1 MQADWRNFPVLA
13 LVLHMPINTHVNIH
27 THMHACH
34 KHRETQAK
42 CPCIC
47 YFCITVTRHIPER
60 TGQGGGL
67 IWAHG
72 FRVISIPC
80 SRKRPA
86 MGMIPFSLQG
96 TWRDAVYKATDQG
109 AERARQEPV
118 GFITFKVRSWWPTS
132 TWQVPLSKGSTA
144 FKILLPAGHESTG
157 LRGHTA
163 RPTRTRPLLW
173 GFWEGYTRLWRGT
186 PAPSQ
191 ALSLSSEDLNIHAWT
206 YICEAQ
212 LPPLKVNNTV
222 YSEPHISG
230 CGPGAR
236 LQAVPNGMLQHGS
249 SHTNFFWLQNK
260 VRAFTKCAGGG
271 AK

>member
-1 MQADWRNFPVLA
+1 
-13 LVLHMPINTHVNIH
+13 
-27 THMHACH
+27 MHACH

-72 FRVISIPC
+72 FRMISIPC

-118 GFITFKVRSWWPTS
+118 GFITFKVRSWWPAS

-157 LRGHTA
+157 LKGHTA

-173 GFWEGYTRLWRGT
+173 GFWEGYTACEGVHPLLHK
-186 PAPSQ
+186 PC
-191 ALSLSSEDLNIHAWT
+191 LSLVKIWTFTHGPTYAKHSSLPSKWT
-206 YICEAQ
+206 TQFI
-212 LPPLKVNNTV
+212 L
-222 YSEPHISG
+222 SHI
-230 CGPGAR
+230 
-236 LQAVPNGMLQHGS
+236 
-249 SHTNFFWLQNK
+249 
-260 VRAFTKCAGGG
+260 
-271 AK
+271 